1 MDKQIILSLDSAT
14 KTGWAIYKNGKI
26 EKHATKR
33 FNAST
38 RVAEYGKWL
47 EKLITRNKI
56 NTIVAED
63 IFREHSR
70 TKDRAFQTLAQ
81 LQGVLMYLSDKH
93 VIELKFIEPLRV
105 KNHMIPSIR
114 PHSRTEDKSRMI
126 NRVKKLGYELETDKS
141 DDEADAIGI
150 MITYLDDKS
159 LPITHPNQKTQ

>member
-1 MDKQIILSLDSAT
+1 MFSNFELELDNWSLSGYYIFDALWVRKD
-14 KTGWAIYKNGKI
+14 GEWWY
-26 EKHATKR
+26 
-33 FNAST
+33 
-38 RVAEYGKWL
+38 
-47 EKLITRNKI
+47 LICLFDVKI

-159 LPITHPNQKTQ
+159 LPVTHPIS